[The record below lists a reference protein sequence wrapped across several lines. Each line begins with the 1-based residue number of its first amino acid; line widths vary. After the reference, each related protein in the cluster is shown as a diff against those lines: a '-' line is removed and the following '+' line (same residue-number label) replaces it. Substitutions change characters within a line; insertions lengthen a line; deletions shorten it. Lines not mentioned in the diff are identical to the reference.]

1 MLYYYSLGYI
11 NNPSVFNIL
20 YDITTLVD
28 VQVSEDFKVELL
40 ETLEEMA
47 TILIE
52 SRDIPFSPSKW
63 QVLDYKSKEL
73 VAIRIKLGKLEEA
86 MEIIDE
92 LIAEFP
98 DDNSHMMLK
107 VECLISSGSIENVST
122 ALNMLPLLD
131 DQQSMNDGFA
141 LATAASIILH
151 ESFGDET
158 F

>member
-1 MLYYYSLGYI
+1 MTSRL
-11 NNPSVFNIL
+11 
-20 YDITTLVD
+20 LVD

-52 SRDIPFSPSKW
+52 SRDIPFLTE
-63 QVLDYKSKEL
+63 QMAGIMDYKSKEL
-73 VAIRIKLGKLEEA
+73 VALIRIKLGKLEEA

-122 ALNMLPLLD
+122 ALNMLHPLLD
-131 DQQSMNDGFA
+131 EKQSMNDGFA

-158 F
+158 FWNSACRLLDLCCCK